1 MWLGCTSWSKVRPL
15 TSRKSSDLYDE
26 FWVGVGEAL
35 KLVLVKVH
43 DEELVCWRQ
52 LHHHLCKL
60 LVEVADVSACFLTHT
75 RTKKIN
81 KIKTERRKK
90 ENKVRAYL

>member
-15 TSRKSSDLYDE
+15 TSWKSSDLYDE

-75 RTKKIN
+75 RTKKI
-81 KIKTERRKK
+81 KTERRKK